1 MGDGSDATDAA
12 AARSARR
19 RLLAGDRVAEAVGA
33 GDRVVRALEGWAR
46 RLPGCWRGIG
56 RWRRWERG
64 IGWCGGWRGGHDDGR
79 AAGGGSGSG
88 GGGSMGSGGEGA
100 GGVGT
105 TTAGLLVGDRAV
117 EAVGAGDRV
126 VWGLEG
132 WATPRQLGR
141 RDGRRHGCWGS
152 LMGDDAEAMP
162 LMLAGPVG
170 A

>member
-19 RLLAGDRVAEAVGA
+19 RLLAGDRVA
-33 GDRVVRALEGWAR
+33 
-46 RLPGCWRGIG
+46 
-56 RWRRWERG
+56 
-64 IGWCGGWRGGHDDGR
+64 
-79 AAGGGSGSG
+79 
-88 GGGSMGSGGEGA
+88 
-100 GGVGT
+100 
-105 TTAGLLVGDRAV
+105 

>member
-1 MGDGSDATDAA
+1 
-12 AARSARR
+12 
-19 RLLAGDRVAEAVGA
+19 
-33 GDRVVRALEGWAR
+33 
-46 RLPGCWRGIG
+46 
-56 RWRRWERG
+56 
-64 IGWCGGWRGGHDDGR
+64 
-79 AAGGGSGSG
+79 
-88 GGGSMGSGGEGA
+88 MGSGGEGT